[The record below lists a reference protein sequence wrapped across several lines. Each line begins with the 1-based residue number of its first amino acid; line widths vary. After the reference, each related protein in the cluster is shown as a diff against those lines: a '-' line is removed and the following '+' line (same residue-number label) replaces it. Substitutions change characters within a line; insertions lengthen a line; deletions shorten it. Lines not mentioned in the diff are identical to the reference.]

1 MGRSHIDENGFKV
14 IEAMPISVVGVFPYL
29 GRQIDYDGEMGLEPN
44 KIYYVFRSPEE
55 LFDKEAMASFNG
67 KPFIDNHEM
76 LGKGFKPVDKRPAD
90 GTIYNVRRS
99 KDMPDYLIADTN
111 IFTEKMIKKIADGK
125 RELSLGYRCQYVPE
139 AGTWNGIPYQFK
151 QTNLRGN
158 HLALV
163 EHGRCGSS
171 VCVCDGALVTMDS
184 LPKEIRDMENEEKKG
199 AKALASKLDTCL
211 KGGDEEGCQDCL
223 DFLDLSPEQRKAAL
237 SAVKKAKGDDKAK
250 TPAEDSKAKDD
261 DVIPPPPEKGADKED
276 DGDDDAKGEAPAAK
290 PAPAPAAAP
299 APAEAAAPAEET
311 VAAAEEVTE
320 ETPAADC
327 KAKDCGTKD
336 CKPKAKKKTEDA
348 GEPCCK
354 EGKGGKPC
362 CEDKGAK
369 DCGATATAP
378 SIPVPVA
385 KVKDDC
391 PGCGKD
397 DDECE
402 CKEEVKEKVEI
413 TQDEMDAIAARVRA
427 DYHRAQ
433 KLATA
438 IRPVVGAFDSA
449 EMSEVQVA
457 RHAVKNIPA
466 LAFAADSADD
476 VVLGVVRGYIAN
488 RAASPAQPKTFKVA
502 TAADEAPKSKK
513 TADARSIENSLRAF
527 YN

>member
-29 GRQIDYDGEMGLEPN
+29 GKQIDYDGEMGLEPN
-44 KIYYVFRSPEE
+44 KVYYVFRSPEE
-55 LFDKEAMASFNG
+55 LFDKEAMSSFNG

-111 IFTEKMIKKIADGK
+111 IFTEKMIRKIADGK

-184 LPKEIRDMENEEKKG
+184 LPKEILDMEKEKDEKKG
-199 AKALASKLDTCL
+199 AKALASKLDACL
-211 KGGDEEGCQDCL
+211 QGGDEEGCQDCL
-223 DFLDLSPEQRKAAL
+223 EFLDLSPEQRKSAL
-237 SAVKKAKGDDKAK
+237 KAVKAAKGEGKAA
-250 TPAEDSKAKDD
+250 PAEDSKAKDD
-261 DVIPPPPEKGADKED
+261 DVIPPPPEKGSDKED
-276 DGDDDAKGEAPAAK
+276 DEEDEGKAPA
-290 PAPAPAAAP
+290 PAPAPAAEAP
-299 APAEAAAPAEET
+299 APTEKVE
-311 VAAAEEVTE
+311 VAAAEETE
-320 ETPAADC
+320 EAPAADC

-336 CKPKAKKKTEDA
+336 CKPKKKTEDA

-362 CEDKGAK
+362 CEDKEEKK
-369 DCGATATAP
+369 DGCCDGEAATATAP

-391 PGCGKD
+391 PECGKD
-397 DDECE
+397 DEECK
-402 CKEEVKEKVEI
+402 CKEEVKEKVVI
-413 TQDEMDAIAARVRA
+413 SKDEMDAITARVRA

-433 KLATA
+433 KLANA

-449 EMSEVQVA
+449 EMSEAQVA
-457 RHAVKNIPA
+457 RHAVQNIPA

-488 RAASPAQPKTFKVA
+488 RASAHQQPTSFKVA
-502 TAADEAPKSKK
+502 TAADEAPKTKES
-513 TADARSIENSLRAF
+513 ASDAETVAASLRKF